1 VLEGLATAVYA
12 TLASV
17 RTRPLAAFLVTAF
30 AFSWSD
36 WISLAAS
43 GARIVPGHLPT
54 DMAGMVGPAF
64 AAFVVIAVGA
74 GEAGLK
80 DLGLRMLRF
89 PWRSPWFWLLAPAP
103 LWIALAALALL
114 PLLGHEAPPLG
125 SFARY
130 PGLPAMP
137 LLSVFDLV
145 LVGVGFGQEIGWRGF
160 LLPRFQERLGPLRGA
175 VAVAPVWG
183 AWVLPLLVVNRA
195 WVPADGY
202 LLVPLAGSALLIV
215 SASIVLA
222 FLVARTGGSILAAA
236 FWHASLRMTTV
247 TDGGRG
253 LVGAVVVASTVAAA
267 VVLVAVELTI
277 RRRGR
282 SLLGTG

>member
-1 VLEGLATAVYA
+1 VLEALATAVYA
-12 TLASV
+12 TLGSV

-36 WISLAAS
+36 WLSLALS

-64 AAFVVIAVGA
+64 AAFVVTAVGT

-80 DLGLRMLRF
+80 DLGRRMLRF

-103 LWIALAALALL
+103 LWVALSALFLL
-114 PLLGHEAPPLG
+114 PALGHPAPPLS

-145 LVGVGFGQEIGWRGF
+145 LVGVGFGQEVGWRGL
-160 LLPRFQERLGPLRGA
+160 LLPTLQERLGPLRGA

-183 AWVLPLLVVNRA
+183 IWVLPLLVVNRA

-202 LLVPLAGSALLIV
+202 LLVPLVGSALLIV
-215 SASIVLA
+215 SASVVLA

-236 FWHASLRMTTV
+236 FWHASLRMATV
-247 TDGGRG
+247 TDGGKG
-253 LVGAVVVASTVAAA
+253 LVGAAVVVSTVVAAI
-267 VVLVAVELTI
+267 VLVAVEFAV

-282 SLLGTG
+282 SLLGSA

>member
-17 RTRPLAAFLVTAF
+17 RTHPLAAFLVTAF
-30 AFSWSD
+30 AFSWAD
-36 WISLAAS
+36 WLSLAAS
-43 GARIVPGHLPT
+43 GARIVPGRLPT

-64 AAFVVIAVGA
+64 AAFVVTAVGA

-80 DLGLRMLRF
+80 DLGLRMLRL
-89 PWRSPWFWLLAPAP
+89 PWRSAWFWLLAPAP
-103 LWIALAALALL
+103 LWVALAALVLL
-114 PLLGHEAPPLG
+114 PMVGHAAPPLS

-145 LVGVGFGQEIGWRGF
+145 LVGVGFGQEVGWRGL
-160 LLPRFQERLGPLRGA
+160 LLPRLQERLGPLAGA

-183 AWVLPLLVVNRA
+183 IWVLPLLAVNRA
-195 WVPADGY
+195 WVPPDGY
-202 LLVPLAGSALLIV
+202 LLVPLVGSALLIV
-215 SASIVLA
+215 AASVVLA

-236 FWHASLRMTTV
+236 LWHASLRMTTV
-247 TDGGRG
+247 TDGGKG
-253 LVGAVVVASTVAAA
+253 LVGAAVVGSTAMVALALVAAEIA
-267 VVLVAVELTI
+267 A

-282 SLLGTG
+282 SLLGSP

>member
-1 VLEGLATAVYA
+1 MLEHLATAVYA
-12 TLASV
+12 TLRSV
-17 RTRPLAAFLVTAF
+17 RTHPLAAFLATAF

-36 WISLAAS
+36 WLSLAAS

-64 AAFVVIAVGA
+64 AAFFVTAVGA
-74 GEAGLK
+74 GETGLK

-103 LWIALAALALL
+103 LWVALAVASVL
-114 PLLGHEAPPLG
+114 PLLGHAAPPPS

-137 LLSVFDLV
+137 LVSVFDLV
-145 LVGVGFGQEIGWRGF
+145 LVGVGFGQEVGWRGF
-160 LLPRFQERLGPLRGA
+160 LLPRLQQRLGPLRGA

-183 AWVLPLLVVNRA
+183 LWVLPLLVVNRA
-195 WVPADGY
+195 WVPADGW
-202 LLVPLAGSALLIV
+202 LLVPLAGSAVLIV
-215 SASIVLA
+215 SASVVLA
-222 FLVARTGGSILAAA
+222 FLVARTGGSILGAAL
-236 FWHASLRMTTV
+236 WHASLRMTTV
-247 TDGGRG
+247 TDGGKG
-253 LVGAVVVASTVAAA
+253 LVGATVVASTLIAA
-267 VVLVAVELTI
+267 VGLVAVEYGM

-282 SLLGTG
+282 SLLGSG

>member
-12 TLASV
+12 TLRSV
-17 RTRPLAAFLVTAF
+17 RTHPLAAFLITAF

-64 AAFVVIAVGA
+64 AAFVVTAVTE

-80 DLGLRMLRF
+80 ALGLRIVRL
-89 PWRSPWFWLLAPAP
+89 PWRSAWFWLLAPAP
-103 LWIALAALALL
+103 LWVALATAALL
-114 PLLGHEAPPLG
+114 PVLGHPAPPPG

-145 LVGVGFGQEIGWRGF
+145 LVGVGFGQEIGWRGV
-160 LLPRFQERLGPLRGA
+160 LLPRLQERLGPLRGA
-175 VAVAPVWG
+175 LAVAPVWG
-183 AWVLPLLVVNRA
+183 IWVLPLLVVNRA

-202 LLVPLAGSALLIV
+202 LLVPLAGSAVLIV

-236 FWHASLRMTTV
+236 LWHASLRMATV

-253 LVGAVVVASTVAAA
+253 LVGAVVVASTLAAA
-267 VVLVAVELTI
+267 VALVAVEFAA

-282 SLLGTG
+282 SLLGST